1 MEGDFRTHQAKHKEY
16 MRKRLI
22 CTELEPFSKS
32 KICTK
37 KFENRRDFN
46 KHVEEHLEV
55 FRTKTK
61 TG

>member
-1 MEGDFRTHQAKHKEY
+1 

-32 KICTK
+32 KICAK